1 MQTEGEIAAIRLSL
15 GNRIRL
21 IRKSQKL
28 SQYTFADMISL
39 DRSYLIG
46 IEKGRRNL
54 SFDNICKIARGF
66 GMSLS
71 ELCEG
76 VDDRA
81 AIDEYLELLHQL
93 QEEEKAKKAALET
106 EAAEAKQEADDAQG
120 ADSESQPDG
129 DSLPTASDTTE

>member
-93 QEEEKAKKAALET
+93 QEEEKAKTAAKEA
-106 EAAEAKQEADDAQG
+106 EAAEAKQEADIARDAG
-120 ADSESQPDG
+120 SEIQPDG
-129 DSLPTASDTTE
+129 DSLPIASDTTE